1 MACAGATCGDVE
13 LMEVP
18 LSLPREE
25 GKDAGDAPPSSAD
38 EEGDEDD
45 EEAGLLGSPEARG
58 EAATTTSTDAPGGS
72 GFLSRLPKGEAV
84 MICGTFILAF
94 QNIVAK
100 TVERNVPPMQVVF
113 VRSLLSG
120 MVTFG
125 TIYRRHTTS
134 PNYDRNAR
142 LTLETFVGDRAL
154 WHLCAIR
161 GVVGSVAFSLAYI
174 SLTYLTV
181 GDSVA
186 IFFLNPIFSA
196 FLAWPVLGEAVGLV
210 EGLAILCGLI
220 GTLLIVKP
228 PAVFGPMLRAL
239 GEEETAV
246 GSSPDPAGVVITLF
260 SAMCCSVAMVTI
272 RTIGKRVGALSL
284 AGWFHACS
292 MVMGAIS
299 MLARWPLAPVMPSP
313 TEWALLILLAVTSFF
328 GQLSLN
334 YGYSHLPTLVASA
347 MYYLMV
353 VWSAVLGVLVMHEGM
368 DAYAGAGA
376 AVICAGGLG
385 PSANKARLR
394 RRELSRRRLAE
405 QSDAATNAG
414 LTVE

>member
-13 LMEVP
+13 LREIP
-18 LSLPREE
+18 LSLPREG
-25 GKDAGDAPPSSAD
+25 GKDAGDAPPSGAD
-38 EEGDEDD
+38 DEGDEDD
-45 EEAGLLGSPEARG
+45 EEAGLLGSPKARASRG
-58 EAATTTSTDAPGGS
+58 EAATTSSTDASAGS
-72 GFLSRLPKGEAV
+72 GLLSRLPKGEAV
-84 MICGTFILAF
+84 MFCGTFILAF

-134 PNYDRNAR
+134 PNYDGDAR
-142 LTLETFVGDRAL
+142 LTLETFLGDRAL

-161 GVVGSVAFSLAYI
+161 GVVGSIAFSLAYI

-196 FLAWPVLGEAVGLV
+196 FLAWPVLGEAVGPV

-228 PAVFGPMLRAL
+228 PAIFGPMLRAL
-239 GEEETAV
+239 GEEETKI
-246 GSSPDPAGVVITLF
+246 GTSPDPAGVVITLF

-272 RTIGKRVGALSL
+272 RFIGKRVSALSL

-292 MVMGAIS
+292 TVMGAIS
-299 MLARWPLAPVMPSP
+299 MLARWPLAPVTPSP
-313 TEWALLILLAVTSFF
+313 TEWALLILLAATSFF

-353 VWSAVLGVLVMHEGM
+353 VWSAVLGVLVMREGM
-368 DAYAGAGA
+368 DLYGAAGA

-394 RRELSRRRLAE
+394 RREEARRRRAGAE
-405 QSDAATNAG
+405 PPDAATN
-414 LTVE
+414 

>member
-13 LMEVP
+13 LREVP
-18 LSLPREE
+18 LSLPREG

-45 EEAGLLGSPEARG
+45 EEAGLLGSPKARG
-58 EAATTTSTDAPGGS
+58 EAATNTSTDAPGGS
-72 GFLSRLPKGEAV
+72 SFLSRLPKGEAV

-120 MVTFG
+120 MVTFA

-210 EGLAILCGLI
+210 EGLAILCGLM

-246 GSSPDPAGVVITLF
+246 GSVPQSRGGRHHALLGVV
-260 SAMCCSVAMVTI
+260 
-272 RTIGKRVGALSL
+272 
-284 AGWFHACS
+284 
-292 MVMGAIS
+292 
-299 MLARWPLAPVMPSP
+299 
-313 TEWALLILLAVTSFF
+313 LLGRHGDHPHHRQTR
-328 GQLSLN
+328 GR
-334 YGYSHLPTLVASA
+334 P
-347 MYYLMV
+347 
-353 VWSAVLGVLVMHEGM
+353 VLGGVVPRVQHG
-368 DAYAGAGA
+368 DGSRSP
-376 AVICAGGLG
+376 CWRGG
-385 PSANKARLR
+385 R
-394 RRELSRRRLAE
+394 SRRSCPAPPSGRC
-405 QSDAATNAG
+405 
-414 LTVE
+414 

>member
-1 MACAGATCGDVE
+1 M
-13 LMEVP
+13 
-18 LSLPREE
+18 
-25 GKDAGDAPPSSAD
+25 
-38 EEGDEDD
+38 
-45 EEAGLLGSPEARG
+45 
-58 EAATTTSTDAPGGS
+58 
-72 GFLSRLPKGEAV
+72 SRLPKGEAV
-84 MICGTFILAF
+84 MFCGTFILAF

-161 GVVGSVAFSLAYI
+161 GVVGSIAFSLAYI

-196 FLAWPVLGEAVGLV
+196 FLAWPVLGEAVGPV

-239 GEEETAV
+239 GKEETAI
-246 GSSPDPAGVVITLF
+246 GTTPDPTGVVITLF
-260 SAMCCSVAMVTI
+260 SAACCSVAMVTI

-292 MVMGAIS
+292 TVIGAVS

-313 TEWALLILLAVTSFF
+313 TEWALLILLAATSFF

-353 VWSAVLGVLVMHEGM
+353 VWSAVLGVLVMREGM
-368 DAYAGAGA
+368 DAYGAAGA

-394 RRELSRRRLAE
+394 RRELSLRRLAE
-405 QSDAATNAG
+405 GADAATNAG
-414 LTVE
+414 